1 MWIKNFRHKKLQTA
15 LMFLIIMLCSML
27 ISASI
32 SILISLDKPFK
43 DFVKECNSASGI
55 LYPYSQKEKE
65 VIALGEAFAKLPNV
79 NKIEYSKVH
88 YIEEEITSNDKKLEG
103 FFRLAEYKDSIYGDI
118 RFLKGNKDTIRELK
132 DNECIIPACLSNKNN
147 VNIGDKIKIK
157 FSDGNIF
164 YTVRGIYS
172 EIYDMTTSYDS
183 EILVKQLP
191 TGVYGNLNIRLY
203 GKPGVTGEDIEQAY
217 REKNDGQMNGHIITL
232 EDTINVNKIS
242 GNIIGAIFLAIGIIM
257 LVVSCIIINFM
268 IQNLMITDAKV
279 IAIYKTMGYN
289 SSDILSMYLKFY
301 FLITS
306 VACILGGVASASIS
320 NIILI
325 SVFKNMGKVISHNL
339 FIPGVICYLVIVTLV
354 IGMIYKIISK
364 TKNVKPV
371 YALNGMTNSSTKKK
385 KNYKGNL
392 KFQFSAMG
400 IALRGVMRNRKNS
413 IVILITSIV
422 TVFGINFGVISLDVA
437 NTLKD
442 NNDYWLG
449 VDKCDVMI
457 NVTDSN
463 KNGKVEDIIKNDSRV
478 SYFLNSNIA
487 TQVTMKWKKG
497 MKLTTMKGFVFD
509 DYSKANLPITEGRN
523 PENGNEVA
531 ISSKISK
538 NLNKTIGDYI
548 EIYLGGEKRV
558 NLLITGIFQTY
569 LELGDCCRLTT
580 SVYTDNNYDF
590 NYNYFSIYLKDK
602 KQMNSFIKDMKKKI
616 GGNGN
621 ITARTEAFSSIM
633 DMIVTPQKGAI
644 PPVVALMLLVGG
656 INIFCIVILRNTSNE
671 KTNGIYKCLGYSTW
685 HLICSNLYYVG
696 ILAVISIIIAVPMI
710 ILLYPS
716 IMKVCL
722 SMFGFIKYPV
732 TYNYFHIALVNIV
745 VLIAFIISTLISS
758 RSLKKVDVRDL
769 VQE

>member
-55 LYPYSQKEKE
+55 LYPYSQKEKD
-65 VIALGEAFAKLPNV
+65 VIALGEAFSKLPNV
-79 NKIEYSKVH
+79 NRIEYGKVH

-103 FFRLAEYKDSIYGDI
+103 FFRLAEYKDSIYGDV
-118 RFLKGNKDTIRELK
+118 RFLKGNKDTISELM
-132 DNECIIPACLSNKNN
+132 DNECIIPACLSYKNN
-147 VNIGDKIKIK
+147 VNVGDKIKIK

-183 EILVKQLP
+183 EILIKQLP
-191 TGVYGNLNIRLY
+191 KGVYENLNIKLY

-217 REKNDGQMNGHIITL
+217 REKNDGQLNGHIITL

-268 IQNLMITDAKV
+268 IQNLMITDAKI
-279 IAIYKTMGYN
+279 IAIYKAMGYN

-301 FLITS
+301 FFITS
-306 VACILGGVASASIS
+306 AACILGGIASASIS
-320 NIILI
+320 DIILS
-325 SVFKNMGKVISHNL
+325 SVFKNMGKVISNNL
-339 FIPGVICYLVIVTLV
+339 LVPGIICYLVIVTLV
-354 IGMIYKIISK
+354 IGMIYRIISK
-364 TKNVKPV
+364 TKKVKPV

-385 KNYKGNL
+385 KNYKGSL
-392 KFQFSAMG
+392 KLQFSAIG

-449 VDKCDVMI
+449 VDKCDVMV

-463 KNGKVEDIIKNDSRV
+463 KSGKVEDIIKNDSRV
-478 SYFLNSNIA
+478 SYVLNSNIA

-509 DYSKANLPITEGRN
+509 DYSKARLPITKGRN

-538 NLNKTIGDYI
+538 SLNKSIGDYI

-602 KQMNSFIKDMKKKI
+602 KQMNSFIEDMKKKI

-633 DMIVTPQKGAI
+633 DMIVTPQKGTI
-644 PPVVALMLLVGG
+644 PPVVALVLLVGG

-732 TYNYFHIALVNIV
+732 TYNYFHIALANIA

-758 RSLKKVDVRDL
+758 RSLKKVNVRDL

>member
-55 LYPYSQKEKE
+55 LYPYSQKERD
-65 VIALGEAFAKLPNV
+65 VIALGEAFSKLPNV
-79 NKIEYSKVH
+79 NRIEYGKVH

-118 RFLKGNKDTIRELK
+118 RFLKGNKDAISELK

-147 VNIGDKIKIK
+147 VNVGDKIKIK
-157 FSDGNIF
+157 FSDGNVF

-183 EILVKQLP
+183 EILIKQLP
-191 TGVYGNLNIRLY
+191 KGVYENLNIRLY

-279 IAIYKTMGYN
+279 IAIYKTIGYN
-289 SSDILSMYLKFY
+289 SGDILSVYLKFY
-301 FLITS
+301 FVITS
-306 VACILGGVASASIS
+306 VACILGGIASASIS
-320 NIILI
+320 NIILS
-325 SVFKNMGKVISHNL
+325 SVFKNMGKVISNNL
-339 FIPGVICYLVIVTLV
+339 LIPGAICYLVIVTLV
-354 IGMIYKIISK
+354 IGMIYRIISK
-364 TKNVKPV
+364 TKKVKPV

-385 KNYKGNL
+385 KNYKGSL
-392 KFQFSAMG
+392 KFQFSAIG

-413 IVILITSIV
+413 IMILITSIV

-478 SYFLNSNIA
+478 SYVLNSNIA

-509 DYSKANLPITEGRN
+509 DYSKAKLPITEGRN

-580 SVYTDNNYDF
+580 SVYRDNNYDF

-602 KQMNSFIKDMKKKI
+602 KQINSFIEDMKKSI

-621 ITARTEAFSSIM
+621 ITARTEAFCSIM

-685 HLICSNLYYVG
+685 HLICSNIYYVG

-732 TYNYFHIALVNIV
+732 TYNYFHIALANIA

-758 RSLKKVDVRDL
+758 RSLKKVNVRDL

>member
-1 MWIKNFRHKKLQTA
+1 MWIKNFRHKKLQTT
-15 LMFLIIMLCSML
+15 LMFIIIMLCSML

-55 LYPYSQKEKE
+55 LYPYSQKETD

-88 YIEEEITSNDKKLEG
+88 YIDEEITSNDKKLEG

-118 RFLKGNKDTIRELK
+118 RFLTGSKDTIRELK

-147 VNIGDKIKIK
+147 VKVGDKIKIK
-157 FSDGNIF
+157 FSNGNLF

-183 EILVKQLP
+183 EILIKQLP
-191 TGVYGNLNIRLY
+191 KGVYGNLNIRLY

-257 LVVSCIIINFM
+257 LVVNCIIINFM

-289 SSDILSMYLKFY
+289 SGDILSLYLKFY
-301 FLITS
+301 FFITS
-306 VACILGGVASASIS
+306 IACLLGGVASASIS

-325 SVFKNMGKVISHNL
+325 SVFKNMGKVVTNNL
-339 FIPGVICYLVIVTLV
+339 LVPGAICYSAIVTLV
-354 IGMIYKIISK
+354 IGMIYRIISK
-364 TKNVKPV
+364 TKKVKPV

-385 KNYKGNL
+385 KYYKGNL
-392 KFQFSAMG
+392 KFQFSAIG

-457 NVTDSN
+457 NVIDSN
-463 KNGKVEDIIKNDSRV
+463 KNREVEDIIKNDSRV
-478 SYFLNSNIA
+478 SYVLNSNIA

-497 MKLTTMKGFVFD
+497 TKLTTMKGFVFD
-509 DYSKANLPITEGRN
+509 DYSKAKLPITEGRN
-523 PENGNEVA
+523 PENGNEIA

-538 NLNKTIGDYI
+538 SLNKSIGDYI
-548 EIYLGGEKRV
+548 EIYLGGEKKV

-602 KQMNSFIKDMKKKI
+602 KQMNFFIEDMKKKI

-644 PPVVALMLLVGG
+644 PPVVALMLLLGG

-732 TYNYFHIALVNIV
+732 TYNYFHIALANIA

-758 RSLKKVDVRDL
+758 RSLKKVNVRDL